1 MKTILAALLA
11 TVVLPAA
18 AAKPAPAPVGPQDAK
33 EWLESQGL
41 EAPEVKTFEDLEI
54 VVARVKGAADPKAA
68 DERVVVLK
76 KGKPVFQTN
85 PKETDPGSK
94 WTLHNI
100 GRDLDGNGQPD
111 MHFSSFSGGA
121 QCCTTHHVLALK
133 PQVKRI
139 AVYSA
144 GSVGGG
150 EFIDVAGRKAPVM
163 ISADDS
169 SANAFAPYANSYFP
183 VVILEVGQK
192 GRLQFARDM
201 MQSRLPGMPPP
212 ICATPTAAGNPW
224 LKERC
229 GEYTASRRNERTK
242 QIQARLAQIKSGR
255 SADKL
260 RWEDYF
266 ENGVLAAVSA
276 EINRYTYTG
285 HGNAGMLWLEQVWPG
300 NDAVKVKFV
309 NTLRMT
315 QAKSV
320 FAEDLKALA
329 SDYR

>member
-1 MKTILAALLA
+1 MMKRSLLLIALSVALPCAA
-11 TVVLPAA
+11 
-18 AAKPAPAPVGPQDAK
+18 QDSKA
-33 EWLESQGL
+33 WLEKENL
-41 EAPEVKTFEDLEI
+41 DAIETKTVEDLEI
-54 VVARVKGAADPKAA
+54 VVARNKGAKNPRDGE
-68 DERVVVLK
+68 DRVVIFAPSK
-76 KGKPVFQTN
+76 AKQFQPVWQSN

-94 WTLHNI
+94 WTLHSV
-100 GRDLDGNGQPD
+100 GKDLNGDGKPD
-111 MHFSSFSGGA
+111 MHFSSHSGGP

-133 PQVKRI
+133 PQVKRL
-139 AVYSA
+139 AAYSA

-150 EFIDVAGRKAPVM
+150 EFIEVAGRKSPVM

-183 VVILEVGQK
+183 VMILEVGPK

-201 MQSRLPGMPPP
+201 MQSKLPGQPPP
-212 ICATPTAAGNPW
+212 ICATPTAAANPW

-229 GEYTASRRNERTK
+229 GEYTGARRSERTK
-242 QIQARLAQIKSGR
+242 QIKSRLETLKASR

-276 EINRYTYTG
+276 EMNRFTYTG
-285 HGNAGMLWLEQVWPG
+285 HGNAAFLWLEQIWPG

-309 NTLRMT
+309 QTLRQT
-315 QAKSV
+315 QAKSA
-320 FAEDLKALA
+320 FAPDIQALA